1 MDDFLIELIT
11 QKAFNELTASEKSML
26 KEWCENEDEF
36 NQFKL
41 VFTEIKVLKVAN
53 ETRLNPE
60 VKNRLDDLFVA
71 EYRKQRRYLLNI
83 SSLLYKKEE
92 KWYRQPLAHIAA
104 ISVIVFTVFN
114 TLKLNPIDSIQLAQ
128 NNKSHRKP
136 EKEVQ
141 NKQTEQNANLSD
153 AIEMIEK
160 NNSVIEQHKAVV
172 PEKVAIDA
180 FKMDDE
186 VADFE
191 MNIEAVPVDNINEI
205 KAVSPGEQT
214 FAAFH
219 SEVDIVSSRAQIKN
233 TDADDASA
241 MLYSSKVSD
250 ARGDNVGYQ
259 VKPVSA
265 KLLDVLYTM
274 Y

>member
-1 MDDFLIELIT
+1 MDDFLIEIII
-11 QKAFNELTASEKSML
+11 QKTFNELTASEKSML

-41 VFTEIKVLKVAN
+41 VFTEINALKVDN
-53 ETRLNPE
+53 EIRLNPE
-60 VKNRLDDLFVA
+60 VKNRLDDLFVT
-71 EYRKQRRYLLNI
+71 EHSKQRRYLLNL

-128 NNKSHRKP
+128 NNKSHRKH

-141 NKQTEQNANLSD
+141 NKQTEQNENLSD
-153 AIEMIEK
+153 AIEMAKK

-180 FKMDDE
+180 FQMDDE

-205 KAVSPGEQT
+205 NAVSPGEQT
-214 FAAFH
+214 FATFYGEAG
-219 SEVDIVSSRAQIKN
+219 IVSSSVNIKN
-233 TDADDASA
+233 LDADDASA
-241 MLYSSKVSD
+241 KLYSSKVSD
-250 ARGDNVGYQ
+250 ALGYNVDYQ

-265 KLLDVLYTM
+265 KMLDVLYTM

>member
-153 AIEMIEK
+153 AIEMVEK
-160 NNSVIEQHKAVV
+160 NNSVIKQHKAVV

>member
-128 NNKSHRKP
+128 NNKSHTKT

-141 NKQTEQNANLSD
+141 NKQAEQNANLSD
-153 AIEMIEK
+153 AIEMVEK

-172 PEKVAIDA
+172 PGIVAIDVVEMNNEA
-180 FKMDDE
+180 
-186 VADFE
+186 ADFA
-191 MNIEAVPVDNINEI
+191 MNSEAVPVDNINEI

-214 FAAFH
+214 FEAFYG
-219 SEVDIVSSRAQIKN
+219 EADIVSSRAHIKN

-265 KLLDVLYTM
+265 KMLDVLYTM